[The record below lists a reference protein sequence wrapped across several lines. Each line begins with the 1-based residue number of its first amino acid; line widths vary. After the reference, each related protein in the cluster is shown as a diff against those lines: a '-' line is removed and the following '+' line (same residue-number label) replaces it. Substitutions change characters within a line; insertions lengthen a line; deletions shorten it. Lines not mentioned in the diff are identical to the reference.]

1 MCQGSS
7 KIITLFRGI
16 VISKLPIL
24 TICLKNKQNIVIF
37 GVNLRELNDKEALIE
52 HIIIFLNET
61 LEISQLQNCNVI
73 VLNSMFCLNR
83 DCVLIISFY
92 YIGKE
97 FTFGPLKSHR
107 ISGKSLYRRL
117 LYRGSVPYIL
127 LWLLQGHRITI
138 IIPWT
143 SLYRGSL

>member
-83 DCVLIISFY
+83 DCVLIISLYRERFY
-92 YIGKE
+92 LWSSKVSSYIGNIVISKIV
-97 FTFGPLKSHR
+97 
-107 ISGKSLYRRL
+107 ISGFCPIYFTVTFAR
-117 LYRGSVPYIL
+117 
-127 LWLLQGHRITI
+127 T
-138 IIPWT
+138 
-143 SLYRGSL
+143 

>member
-83 DCVLIISFY
+83 DCVLIISLYRERFY
-92 YIGKE
+92 VWSSKVSSYIGNIVISKIVIPGFCPIY
-97 FTFGPLKSHR
+97 FTVTFAR
-107 ISGKSLYRRL
+107 
-117 LYRGSVPYIL
+117 
-127 LWLLQGHRITI
+127 T
-138 IIPWT
+138 
-143 SLYRGSL
+143 

>member
-92 YIGKE
+92 YIGKD
-97 FTFGPLKSHR
+97 L
-107 ISGKSLYRRL
+107 RL
-117 LYRGSVPYIL
+117 VL
-127 LWLLQGHRITI
+127 
-138 IIPWT
+138 
-143 SLYRGSL
+143 

>member
-16 VISKLPIL
+16 FISKLPIL

-83 DCVLIISFY
+83 DCVLIISLYRERFY
-92 YIGKE
+92 LWSSKVSSSIGNIVISKIV
-97 FTFGPLKSHR
+97 
-107 ISGKSLYRRL
+107 ISGFCPIYFTVTFAR
-117 LYRGSVPYIL
+117 
-127 LWLLQGHRITI
+127 T
-138 IIPWT
+138 
-143 SLYRGSL
+143 

>member
-83 DCVLIISFY
+83 DCVLIISLYRERFY
-92 YIGKE
+92 LWSSKVSSCIGNIVISKIV
-97 FTFGPLKSHR
+97 
-107 ISGKSLYRRL
+107 ISGFCPIYFTVTFAR
-117 LYRGSVPYIL
+117 
-127 LWLLQGHRITI
+127 T
-138 IIPWT
+138 
-143 SLYRGSL
+143 